1 MIMKHLTQR
10 QLRPL
15 LHAMDRREQDLRTR
29 IGEERERATSEGYQQ
44 LEGMVGDDADKAFV
58 ETSVDL
64 ESVMIDRQLKELGDI
79 EAARAR
85 VAEGT
90 FGGCIDCGG
99 TIEYERLRAYP
110 PAVRCA
116 ECQMLHENPGARAK
130 T

>member
-1 MIMKHLTQR
+1 MRHLTQR

-15 LHAMDRREQDLRTR
+15 LHAMDRRERDLRAM
-29 IGEERERATSEGYQQ
+29 IGEERERTTSEGYAQ

-58 ETSVDL
+58 ETSVDF

-90 FGGCIDCGG
+90 FGQCIDCGG
-99 TIEYERLRAYP
+99 PIEYERLRAYP
-110 PAVRCA
+110 PAIRCA
-116 ECQMLHENPGARAK
+116 ECQTLHENPGARP
-130 T
+130 TT